1 MTTVDQVM
9 AELEKKGSEQ
19 TRKTFARH
27 GVAIPMFGVKVADL
41 KLIAKKIRGQ
51 QDLALSLYDSGNYDA
66 MYLAGMIAD
75 GSRMTKKQLEG
86 WAKATTCETLCGY
99 TVPWVATESPYAREL
114 ALKWIDSKKESLAV
128 MGWST
133 YAGIVATKD
142 DAELD
147 LGEIQKLLDRVVK
160 EIHAAPN
167 KVRYVMNQFV
177 ISVGGYVKPLLKTA
191 KKAAKEIGTVSVDM
205 GDTACKVPNALAY
218 IEKIEAM
225 GRVGKKRKTMRC

>member
-51 QDLALSLYDSGNYDA
+51 QDLALSLYESGNYDA
-66 MYLAGMIAD
+66 MYLAGMVAN
-75 GSRMTKKQLEG
+75 GSRMTKKQLEH

-114 ALKWIDSKKESLAV
+114 ALKWIDSKRESLAV

-133 YAGIVATKD
+133 YAGIVATKE

-147 LGEIQKLLDRVVK
+147 LEEIQRLLDRVV
-160 EIHAAPN
+160 EQVHTAPN

-177 ISVGGYVKPLLKTA
+177 ISVGGYVKPLLKSA

-218 IEKIEAM
+218 IGKIEAM